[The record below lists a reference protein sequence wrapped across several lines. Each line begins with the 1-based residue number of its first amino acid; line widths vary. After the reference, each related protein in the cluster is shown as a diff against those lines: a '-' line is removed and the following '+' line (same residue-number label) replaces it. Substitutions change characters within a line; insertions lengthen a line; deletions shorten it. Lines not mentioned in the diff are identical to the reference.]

1 MTIFFED
8 KFAAND
14 DANWSNVTTAG
25 GPITVANNEKT
36 ITDGGVTADLLGF
49 SGLVVAGGVTLL
61 GKILQCDYVMQSGT
75 TQAIG
80 LVGCS
85 RNPGLDFTNA
95 LNVNF
100 NSFVTPRFNYFDY
113 GGSAA
118 VGSQVLFEMN
128 ENTRYTVKFEFVS
141 GGLVRSYIT
150 RYPSIINFP
159 MGPSVIAN
167 DFVTGPVYLSAQQTF
182 TLPSTGKTV
191 WDNIYVHDEGLNFI
205 APDFQAEVDSMIAS
219 RTEIANL
226 ALSHAGIGKEIA
238 NIETENS
245 EEARAC
251 RRYYDLSLETTLRD
265 HDWPFATKYA
275 TLGLVEEAP
284 NAEWDFSYRY
294 PADCLKIRKILSGL
308 VNDNRQSRIDFIEAQ
323 DDAGR
328 LLLTNEG
335 SAQVKY
341 TPFTTNISVYPP
353 DFVMALS
360 FRLAHYIVS
369 RLTAGD
375 PFQLA
380 PKIFQKYMLELSKAQ
395 ANAGNEIQEEEH
407 PESEY
412 IRSRL

>member
-1 MTIFFED
+1 MTIFFEE

-14 DANWSNVTTAG
+14 DSNWSNVTTAG
-25 GPITVANNEKT
+25 GPIAVANEVKT

-49 SGLVVAGGVTLL
+49 SGLVVAGGVSLL

-80 LVGCS
+80 LVGAS
-85 RNPGLDFTNA
+85 KTPGLDYVNA
-95 LNVNF
+95 VNFNF
-100 NSFVTPRFNYFDY
+100 NSFTTPRFNWFDY
-113 GGSAA
+113 GGAPVA
-118 VGSQVLFEMN
+118 GSQVLFEMS
-128 ENTRYTVKFEFVS
+128 ENTRYTLKFEFVS
-141 GGLVRSYIT
+141 GGLVRAYIT
-150 RYPSIINFP
+150 RYPAIINFP
-159 MGPSVIAN
+159 LGSTVIAT
-167 DFVTGPVYLSAQQTF
+167 DFVTGPVYFSAQQTF
-182 TLPSTGKTV
+182 TLPASGKTV
-191 WDNIYVHDEGLNFI
+191 WDNIYVHDEGLDFI

-226 ALSHAGIGKEIA
+226 ALSHIGIGKEVA

-251 RRYYDLSLETTLRD
+251 RRYYDLALETTLRD

-275 TLGLVEEAP
+275 TLGLVEETP
-284 NAEWDFSYRY
+284 NEEWAFSYRY

-308 VNDNRQSRIDFIEAQ
+308 ANDNRQSRIDFIEAQ
-323 DDAGR
+323 DDSGR
-328 LLLTNEG
+328 LVFTNNR

-341 TPFTTNISVYPP
+341 TPFSKNISIYPP

-360 FRLAHYIVS
+360 FRLAIYIVS
-369 RLTAGD
+369 RLTGGD
-375 PFQLA
+375 PFQLG
-380 PKIFQKYMLELSKAQ
+380 PQVLQKYVLELTKAQ